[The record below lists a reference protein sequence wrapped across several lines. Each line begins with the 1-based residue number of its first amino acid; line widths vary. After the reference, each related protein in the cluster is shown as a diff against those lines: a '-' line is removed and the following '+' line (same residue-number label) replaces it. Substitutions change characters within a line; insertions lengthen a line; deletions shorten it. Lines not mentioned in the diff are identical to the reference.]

1 MRGCGNDV
9 MRIWLY
15 RLVFVI
21 ASFSRVACGLLSVY
35 PDWKQE
41 VQMANYLL
49 LVGFVMFCL
58 AQLVHVM
65 LFYVTLCYVW

>member
-21 ASFSRVACGLLSVY
+21 ASFSRVAYGLLSVY

-49 LVGFVMFCL
+49 LVGFVMFCFV
-58 AQLVHVM
+58 QLVHVM
-65 LFYVTLCYVW
+65 LFHVTLCYVR

>member
-1 MRGCGNDV
+1 MYGRLGQDKDTGNDV

-35 PDWKQE
+35 PHWKHE
-41 VQMANYLL
+41 VRMASASALSAAG
-49 LVGFVMFCL
+49 GFRRVLSSFNVIM
-58 AQLVHVM
+58 
-65 LFYVTLCYVW
+65 